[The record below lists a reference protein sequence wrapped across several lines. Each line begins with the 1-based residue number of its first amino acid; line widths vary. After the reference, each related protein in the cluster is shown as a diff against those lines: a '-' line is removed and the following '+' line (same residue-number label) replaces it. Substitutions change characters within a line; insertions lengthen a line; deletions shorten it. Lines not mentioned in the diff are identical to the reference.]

1 MIVGK
6 PFPCG
11 RFLFLQLLYI
21 LTTIS
26 IARLVW
32 MAHQVECAQEH
43 STEVSKQ
50 VITTIH
56 IGLSFSSPDTEQKLI
71 GNGILGMLIIAKYYS
86 TI

>member
-1 MIVGK
+1 MVASY
-6 PFPCG
+6 FYN
-11 RFLFLQLLYI
+11 YI
-21 LTTIS
+21 LSTIS

-32 MAHQVECAQEH
+32 MAHQVECAHQEH

>member
-1 MIVGK
+1 MVASYVHN
-6 PFPCG
+6 
-11 RFLFLQLLYI
+11 YI
-21 LTTIS
+21 LSTIS
-26 IARLVW
+26 ITLLVW
-32 MAHQVECAQEH
+32 MAHQVECAHQEH

-71 GNGILGMLIIAKYYS
+71 GNGILEMLIIAKYYS